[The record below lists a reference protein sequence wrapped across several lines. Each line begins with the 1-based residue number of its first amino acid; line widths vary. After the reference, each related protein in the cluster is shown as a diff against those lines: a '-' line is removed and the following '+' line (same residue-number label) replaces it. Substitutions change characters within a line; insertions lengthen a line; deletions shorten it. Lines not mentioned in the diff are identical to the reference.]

1 MQRKLQIDV
10 GNEEM
15 NVRCN
20 VCRLGR
26 PFVTAGK
33 LQQVK
38 NSKSKRAPSCWNK
51 LFLPPFLNKWKP
63 CHGAINNWSRKLRT
77 ALERHFRFYSNC
89 KKYGLKRRKPFQIL

>member
-1 MQRKLQIDV
+1 
-10 GNEEM
+10 M
-15 NVRCN
+15 NVRCK

-77 ALERHFRFYSNC
+77 ALERHFRYTVSHTFIYTD
-89 KKYGLKRRKPFQIL
+89 ILHTYIHTQATI